1 MTINQFRERLI
12 GGILVPL
19 VWDADWMSMGQV
31 HESSLAGERRDCN
44 VELYF
49 CYYHI
54 NMLGVAG
61 TTDASTWTAA

>member
-1 MTINQFRERLI
+1 M
-12 GGILVPL
+12 VPL

-61 TTDASTWTAA
+61 TTDASQTNGTNIPPISRSLN